1 MLDCNSLTL
10 AITDLQLWVLGQDL
24 ISDMLLWVLEQDL
37 ISYMPISVLMKCV
50 TSYHNEEALNIA
62 LVVLE
67 LKCSLNVHSKHFGS
81 LIKGYMFNDQN
92 IMKKHLTL
100 HLWFWSGSVN

>member
-24 ISDMLLWVLEQDL
+24 ISN
-37 ISYMPISVLMKCV
+37 MPISSPMKYV
-50 TSYHNEEALNIA
+50 TSDHNEKALNIA

-67 LKCSLNVHSKHFGS
+67 RNCSLNVHSKHFGS
-81 LIKGYMFNDQN
+81 LIKGYMLN
-92 IMKKHLTL
+92 
-100 HLWFWSGSVN
+100 